1 VQEIFALPTGSP
13 RLWSDAVYVSMP
25 RLRVAPDRAT
35 EPVAAF
41 RDRVHLVDGADG
53 FAGLEALEHLR
64 AFTVVAR

>member
-1 VQEIFALPTGSP
+1 M
-13 RLWSDAVYVSMP
+13 YVSMP